1 MYNLKILREQ
11 AGFNMREVARQLN
24 IPYTTYVGYEKGD
37 REPNSETLIKIA
49 EFYDT
54 TVDYIL
60 GVPRSY
66 KAIHENSCSKTDIFK
81 QIQENYGPST
91 KEAISIYIQLD
102 TEDKAEIRGEMKQM
116 LKAIKKDHIIIFS
129 THIMELALDLC
140 DEIVILNH
148 GVLEEVPKEHLNK
161 QEFKDRIIDALRGG
175 END

>member
-116 LKAIKKDHIIIFS
+116 LKAPKYNERVTPKPQVHVPNASIGKIAAFGSGPADIEIDEESKKK
-129 THIMELALDLC
+129 LAQLAR
-140 DEIVILNH
+140 
-148 GVLEEVPKEHLNK
+148 KK
-161 QEFKDRIIDALRGG
+161 QK
-175 END
+175 